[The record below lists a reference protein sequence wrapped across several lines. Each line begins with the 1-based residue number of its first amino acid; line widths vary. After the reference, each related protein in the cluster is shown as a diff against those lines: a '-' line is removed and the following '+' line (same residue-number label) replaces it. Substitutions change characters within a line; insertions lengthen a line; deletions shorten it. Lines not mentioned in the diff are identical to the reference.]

1 MWDQRYAE
9 AGWAYGTE
17 PNAFL
22 ALCAPRLPRGRALCL
37 ADGEGRN
44 GVFLATLGFDVT
56 SVDLSSVGLAKA
68 REMAATRG
76 VEIATVTADLAG
88 FVIEPGAWNAIVS
101 IFCHLPPALRAD
113 VHQRCVA
120 GLCPGG
126 AFLLEAY
133 APRQLEFRT
142 GGPAAR
148 ELLMDLED
156 VKRELAGLRFD
167 VAAETEREVAE
178 GRYHTGRAAVTQI
191 LAFRDGIPARL

>member
-9 AGWAYGTE
+9 SGWAYGTE

-44 GVFLATLGFDVT
+44 GVFLATLSFDVT

-68 REMAATRG
+68 RGLAASRG
-76 VEIATVTADLAG
+76 VEIATVAADLAG
-88 FVIEPGAWNAIVS
+88 FVIEPGAWDAIVS
-101 IFCHLPPALRAD
+101 ISCHLPQPLRAD
-113 VHQRCVA
+113 VHRRCVA
-120 GLCPGG
+120 GLRPGG

-133 APRQLEFRT
+133 APRQLEFHT
-142 GGPAAR
+142 GGPASAD
-148 ELLMDLED
+148 LLMDLGD

-167 VAAETEREVAE
+167 IARESEREVVE
-178 GRYHTGRAAVTQI
+178 GRHHTGRAAVTQI
-191 LAFRDGIPARL
+191 LAFQDGIPARL